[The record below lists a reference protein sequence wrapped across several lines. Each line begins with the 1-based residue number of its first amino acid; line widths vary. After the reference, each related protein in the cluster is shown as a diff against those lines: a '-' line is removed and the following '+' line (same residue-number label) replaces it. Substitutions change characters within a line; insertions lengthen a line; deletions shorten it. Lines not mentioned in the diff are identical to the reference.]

1 MFDFIS
7 DRFRDWLTQLGLS
20 NELAIDVTNYSG
32 FVLLLILSG
41 LTYFIFK
48 SFGTRTVHALAKK
61 SKTHWDD
68 VIVNKKVF
76 IRLSYLIPVLI
87 LNFFTKYILYDYS
100 ISVNILNGIFHVLII
115 IIAVSIATAVLNS
128 FNEIYQSYKIAKSR
142 PIKGYLQVAKIILY
156 ILAAVAIISIFYG
169 DDGYKW
175 LAGFGAFSA
184 VLMLVFK
191 DAILG
196 FVSGIQ
202 LTSNNMVRI
211 DDWISMPKFGADGS
225 VIDITLTTVK
235 VQNWDKTIVT
245 IPTYN
250 LVTDSF
256 QNWRGMQESGGR
268 RIKRSINI
276 DMNSVKFCDE
286 MMLGKFRNFRFIKDY
301 LSSKEAELATY
312 NEKYN
317 IDNSVLVNGRRQT
330 NLGIFRAYLKLY
342 LKHKP
347 EINNEMT
354 FLIRQ
359 LQPTENGIPMEIY
372 VFSKVQDWGLY
383 EDIQADIFDHIL
395 AVIPQFELKVFQ
407 QPSGADFQKL
417 NKL

>member
-1 MFDFIS
+1 MFDFFS
-7 DRFRDWLTQLGLS
+7 DRFIDWLIQLGLS
-20 NELAIDVTNYSG
+20 NDLAIDITNYSG
-32 FVLLLILSG
+32 FVLLVILSG
-41 LTYFIFK
+41 LTYFMLRSI
-48 SFGTRTVHALAKK
+48 GTKTVHSLAKK

-68 VIVNKKVF
+68 IIMSKKVF
-76 IRLSYLIPVLI
+76 IRLAYLIPVLI
-87 LNFFTKYILYDYS
+87 LNFFTKYILYKYT
-100 ISVNILNGIFHVLII
+100 ISVNILNGLFQVLII
-115 IIAVSIATAVLNS
+115 IIAVSVVTAVLNS
-128 FNEIYQSYKIAKSR
+128 FSEIYQSYKIAKSR

-156 ILAAVAIISIFYG
+156 TLATVAIISIFYG
-169 DDGYKW
+169 KDGYKW

-191 DAILG
+191 DPILG
-196 FVSGIQ
+196 FVGGIQ
-202 LTSNNMVRI
+202 LASNNMVRI

-235 VQNWDKTIVT
+235 IQNWDKTIVT

-256 QNWRGMQESGGR
+256 QNWRGMEESGGR
-268 RIKRSINI
+268 RIKRSLNI

-286 MMLGKFRNFRFIKDY
+286 IMLDKFRSFLFIKEY
-301 LSSKEAELATY
+301 LNAKETELTSY

-330 NLGIFRAYLKLY
+330 NLGVFRAYLKSY

-359 LQPTENGIPMEIY
+359 LQPTENGIPMEVY
-372 VFSKVQDWGLY
+372 VFSKIQDWGLY

-407 QPSGADFQKL
+407 QPSGSDFQKL

>member
-1 MFDFIS
+1 MFDFFS
-7 DRFRDWLTQLGLS
+7 DRFIDWLIQLGLS
-20 NELAIDVTNYSG
+20 NDLAIDITNYSG
-32 FVLLLILSG
+32 FVLLVILSG
-41 LTYFIFK
+41 LIYFILK
-48 SFGTRTVHALAKK
+48 SIGVKTVHSLAKK

-68 VIVNKKVF
+68 IIMNKKVF
-76 IRLSYLIPVLI
+76 IRLAYLIPVLI
-87 LNFFTKYILYDYS
+87 LNFFTKYILYQYT
-100 ISVNILNGIFHVLII
+100 ISVNILNTLFQILII
-115 IIAVSIATAVLNS
+115 IIAVSVVTAVLNS
-128 FNEIYQSYKIAKSR
+128 FNEIYQSYKIARSR
-142 PIKGYLQVAKIILY
+142 PVKGYLQVAKIILY
-156 ILAAVAIISIFYG
+156 TLAAVAIISVFYG
-169 DDGYKW
+169 KDGYKL

-191 DAILG
+191 DPILG
-196 FVSGIQ
+196 FVGGIQ
-202 LTSNNMVRI
+202 LASNNMVRI

-235 VQNWDKTIVT
+235 IQNWDKTIVT

-256 QNWRGMQESGGR
+256 QNWRGMEESGGR
-268 RIKRSINI
+268 RIKRSLNI

-286 MMLGKFRNFRFIKDY
+286 IMLNKFRSFLFIKEY
-301 LSSKEAELATY
+301 LSAKETELTSY
-312 NEKYN
+312 NKKYN

-330 NLGIFRAYLKLY
+330 NLGVFRAYLKSY

-359 LQPTENGIPMEIY
+359 LQPTENGIPMEVY
-372 VFSKVQDWGLY
+372 VFSKIQDWGLY

-395 AVIPQFELKVFQ
+395 AVISQFELKVFQ
-407 QPSGADFQKL
+407 QPSGSDFQKL